1 MRSLTVPRVLI
12 MSTALLSL
20 AGCASTEPSG
30 RPESG
35 RLVPTRSA
43 PGWPHVA
50 EPSRAPDQ
58 PERPVRPQRTY
69 GDGLYLVGKDMPA
82 GTYATTVPSSSKSCF
97 WERDRTLDP
106 DRTDMII
113 DSDSLDGGAHGLV
126 VIAPTD
132 RAFSTA
138 GCGEWHLASD
148 PARPATR
155 IGEGTYRVGVDVA
168 AGRYAT
174 TVPKGSLG
182 CYWERTRTL
191 DGGDPHATIAK
202 RDEIPPGTR
211 VTVDLAATDKLFKT
225 SGCGT
230 FTRH

>member
-1 MRSLTVPRVLI
+1 MRSFAFPQVLI

-20 AGCASTEPSG
+20 AGCASARPSG

-43 PGWPHVA
+43 PGWPHA
-50 EPSRAPDQ
+50 ARRTPIQ
-58 PERPVRPQRTY
+58 PERPVTPARTY
-69 GDGLYLVGKDMPA
+69 GDGTYLVGKDIPP
-82 GTYATTVPSSSKSCF
+82 GTYATTVPSDSKSCF

-106 DRTDMII
+106 NRTDMII
-113 DSDSLDGGAHGLV
+113 DSDSLDAGAQGLV

-132 RAFSTA
+132 EAFGTI
-138 GCGEWHLASD
+138 GCGQWRLATG
-148 PARPATR
+148 PASPATR
-155 IGEGTYRVGVDVA
+155 IGEGTYRVGVDIVP
-168 AGRYAT
+168 GRYAT
-174 TVPKGSLG
+174 TVPDDSLG

-202 RDEIPPGTR
+202 RDELPPGTR
-211 VTVDLAATDKLFKT
+211 VTVAIAPTDKLFKT

-230 FTRH
+230 FTRR